1 MAQETVPTKAEV
13 VRMLEETGA
22 EGVAR
27 LRGLPEGV
35 WQQGRY
41 ENGWNARQILAHVA
55 SIEWTYPRL
64 IDLAKQPPEVQ
75 PTSLQQATSAA
86 PQQHAAGAPQSAQ
99 AAGSARMT
107 GGVNS
112 YNDRQVEKRADA
124 SLADLIAEFE
134 KNRAATIAA
143 VEAADEPLFDAPI
156 RSAGGISGT
165 LSDVMNAIAIEHVRG
180 HVADIVGTKS

>member
-1 MAQETVPTKAEV
+1 MTKQELIAKLRTNADDATTK
-13 VRMLEETGA
+13 
-22 EGVAR
+22 
-27 LRGLPEGV
+27 LRAIPDEA

-64 IDLAKQPPEVQ
+64 IDLAKQPPEAQ
-75 PTSLQQATSAA
+75 PTSVQQATATA
-86 PQQHAAGAPQSAQ
+86 PQQSATGASQGGAPAAASAP
-99 AAGSARMT
+99 MT

-124 SLADLIAEFE
+124 SVADLIAEFE
-134 KNRAATIAA
+134 KNRAVTIAA